1 MRHSRRSAVL
11 AVAFL
16 SGCPALYAAPVTING
31 ATFDAPSTC
40 QAATGALVCKVDGQ
54 QLELWVKR
62 KSLSPDVLPT
72 DTFVR
77 KMAHF
82 HNVHDAA
89 VASIMR
95 ATSND
100 KAAPFSNYGPYSAL
114 GSAMT
119 GNAGVSAPT
128 VRFASVLHEEDIWEF
143 LEVVATRTPSV
154 ESLSADLQ
162 RTLTLPTTPQ
172 TASAPIAATPAVAA
186 TPVAAGPAATP
197 PPEPPKVEGSPLV
210 ATYSSALLSLE
221 HPGYLRAEVLE
232 DTAESLRVS
241 FKHKTRPN
249 AGPNLVINLLALKD
263 KQQTAAAVVNQR
275 RATVLETMTG
285 QTASVDINKLGP
297 LNGAGFALVGVPD
310 PKKGLSGVESFETT
324 FASEVNGRLLEVRL
338 TAEQQYSSD
347 ARVVW
352 AMLAQSLKLGN

>member
-1 MRHSRRSAVL
+1 MRHPRRSAVL
-11 AVAFL
+11 VVAFL
-16 SGCPALYAAPVTING
+16 SGCPTLYAAPVTING
-31 ATFDAPSTC
+31 ATFDAPPTC

-100 KAAPFSNYGPYSAL
+100 KAVPFSNYGPYSAL

-119 GNAGVSAPT
+119 GNDGVSAPT

-143 LEVVATRTPSV
+143 LEVVATRTPGV

-162 RTLTLPTTPQ
+162 RTLTLPTSPS
-172 TASAPIAATPAVAA
+172 AVSAPVAA
-186 TPVAAGPAATP
+186 TPVAAAPAATP

-210 ATYSSALLSLE
+210 ATFNSALLSLE
-221 HPGYLRAEVLE
+221 HPGYLRVEVLE
-232 DTAESLRVS
+232 DTADSLRIS

-249 AGPNLVINLLALKD
+249 AGPNLLINLRALKD
-263 KQQTAAAVVNQR
+263 KQQTAASVANQR
-275 RATVLETMTG
+275 KASVLETMTG
-285 QTASVDINKLGP
+285 QTASVDINKLGL
-297 LNGAGFALVGVPD
+297 LNGVGFALVGVPD

-338 TAEQQYSSD
+338 SAEQQYSSD

-352 AMLAQSLKLGN
+352 AMLAQSLKVGN